1 MANVQLYIAQS
12 LDGFI
17 ADAQGGVEWLERAGG
32 EEDYGYEDFMGGVG
46 AVVMGATTYEQAMS
60 WDIPWPYHAVPTW
73 VVTHRRLATPQGAD
87 VRFAE
92 GPVGLVMSEIEEAV
106 EGNVWLVGGASLVRQ
121 FLEARLIDELMLFVA
136 PLTIG
141 EGIPL
146 FQNVPPTD
154 FKLAGTRE
162 FKTGLVEL
170 RYSLRPEA

>member
-17 ADAQGGVEWLERAGG
+17 ADSRGGVEWLGRFNA
-32 EEDYGYEDFMGGVG
+32 EEDYGYEDFMAGVG

-60 WDIPWPYHAVPTW
+60 WDIPWPYHAVPSW
-73 VVTHRRLATPQGAD
+73 ILTHRRLATPSGAD

-92 GPVGLVMSEIEEAV
+92 GSVGIVMAEIEEAV
-106 EGNVWLVGGASLVRQ
+106 DGNVWLVGGASLVRQ
-121 FLEARLIDELMLFVA
+121 FLEARLIDELMLFVV
-136 PLTIG
+136 PVTLG

-146 FQNVPPTD
+146 FQNVPAG
-154 FKLAGTRE
+154 KLKLVGARE

-170 RYSLRPEA
+170 RYSVTRDS